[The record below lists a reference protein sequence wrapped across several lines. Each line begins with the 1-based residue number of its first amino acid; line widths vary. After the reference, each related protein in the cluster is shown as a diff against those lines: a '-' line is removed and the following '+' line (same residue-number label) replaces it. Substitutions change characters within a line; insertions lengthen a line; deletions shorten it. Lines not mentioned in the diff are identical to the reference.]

1 MNTQQAADAVAEF
14 LRANGPS
21 TKLAITEATGVKGLA
36 LTNALKKL
44 TKDNFLQEEGEG
56 DETLY
61 SEKTIVNAE
70 GQLIEEAEAE
80 GTPAKKG
87 RNNQK
92 FKFNGEE
99 YGKGRLVLAV
109 VRQYVEDH
117 KPTLK
122 QIKEAFPDELLKRFG
137 VCQEEEKASEISGA
151 RPRYFVSEADQV
163 KVKGKIIVV
172 CNQWTSENIQ
182 PFLKA
187 AKALSYKIK

>member
-14 LRANGPS
+14 LRTNGPS
-21 TKLAITEATGVKGLA
+21 TKLAITEATSVKGLA

-44 TKDNFLQEEGEG
+44 TKDNFLHEEGEG
-56 DETLY
+56 EEMLY
-61 SEKTIVNAE
+61 SEKTIVNE
-70 GQLIEEAEAE
+70 DGQLIEETETDDA
-80 GTPAKKG
+80 PSKKG

-122 QIKEAFPDELLKRFG
+122 QLKEAFPDELLKRFG
-137 VCQEEEKASEISGA
+137 VWQEEDKANEISGA
-151 RPRYFVSEADQV
+151 RPRYFISEADQIR
-163 KVKGKIIVV
+163 VKGKVIVV
-172 CNQWTSENIQ
+172 CSQWTSENIQ
-182 PFLKA
+182 GFLSL
-187 AKALSYKIK
+187 AKKLYKIR

>member
-14 LRANGPS
+14 LRVDGPS

-36 LTNALKKL
+36 LTNSLKKL
-44 TKDNFLQEEGEG
+44 SKDNFLQEEGEG

-61 SEKTIVNAE
+61 SEKTIVNE
-70 GQLIEEAEAE
+70 DGQLIDETEPA
-80 GTPAKKG
+80 PAKKG

-109 VRQYVEDH
+109 VRQYIEDH
-117 KPTLK
+117 KPTLTLK
-122 QIKEAFPDELLKRFG
+122 KLKEAFPDELLKRFG
-137 VCQEEEKASEISGA
+137 VWKEDGNEVASA
-151 RPRYFVSEADQV
+151 RPRYFIAEADQV
-163 KVKGKIIVV
+163 KVKGKVIVV

-182 PFLKA
+182 PFLKT
-187 AKALSYKIK
+187 AKALGYKIK